1 MSDIKVGDIW
11 VSKSNRIKIARVGD
25 LTVSYF
31 YLDTPDRVYDSSITG
46 LVDFFEPKPA
56 EPTIAVDSVWRCKEG
71 GELVYIESND
81 PSDLPYNLDFSPLGE
96 TGMYANNTESFLS
109 KYEFVRD
116 KVALAPDMSVAIG
129 DVWQA
134 RCDGTNCKVMDI
146 EVDEGVTWVT
156 TQSVDDE
163 DAVESDT
170 LRDFFE
176 MYRFIGRVGVV
187 VGERDAINP
196 DHYQSDPSGVQCIAI
211 SENWS
216 FCLGNALKYM
226 WRSGKKDSS
235 KNIEDLQKA
244 VWYIERE
251 ISRLDKD
258 SE

>member
-1 MSDIKVGDIW
+1 MSDIEIG
-11 VSKSNRIKIARVGD
+11 
-25 LTVSYF
+25 
-31 YLDTPDRVYDSSITG
+31 
-46 LVDFFEPKPA
+46 
-56 EPTIAVDSVWRCKEG
+56 SVWRSKED

-81 PSDLPYNLDFSPLGE
+81 PNDLPYNINFSPLGDADL
-96 TGMYANNTESFLS
+96 YANDTKGFLGQ
-109 KYEFVRD
+109 YEFVRD

-134 RCDGTNCKVMDI
+134 RCDDTKCKVMDI

-156 TQSVDDE
+156 TQSIDDE

-176 MYRFIGRVGVV
+176 GYRFIGRGGVNHNV
-187 VGERDAINP
+187 TSEKGTSLLGDGDAINP
-196 DHYQSDPSGVQCIAI
+196 DHYQSDPSGVQCIEI

>member
-1 MSDIKVGDIW
+1 MEIQANDVLVNKATGVKTCTKRRLAMNDIKVGSKWVGKSRNDIDCT
-11 VSKSNRIKIARVGD
+11 VVGVID
-25 LTVSYF
+25 NEVKVECEDRGNWF
-31 YLDTPDRVYDSSITG
+31 YYPVYDFLSIYK
-46 LVDFFEPKPA
+46 PK
-56 EPTIAVDSVWRCKEG
+56 
-71 GELVYIESND
+71 
-81 PSDLPYNLDFSPLGE
+81 LGE
-96 TGMYANNTESFLS
+96 NGLGADMNNI
-109 KYEFVRD
+109 
-116 KVALAPDMSVAIG
+116 KVGVAPDMSVAIG

-176 MYRFIGRVGVV
+176 MYRFIGRVEVV
-187 VGERDAINP
+187 AEERDAINP